1 MDARTYP
8 NAPVT
13 YGAVGATRGSTFTV
27 LPPAG
32 FRRVQR
38 SARIGHGE
46 QRWAFA
52 REQILT
58 WGVKRRSGFGVTLL
72 PRDPHGELQDLSA
85 DSADHP
91 FVRPGD
97 TIVLSV
103 GRGRYTA
110 HEPVRVVYVVDDP
123 TVAGFA
129 YGTLEGHPLRGE
141 ESFMIERRDD
151 NSVWMTVRSFSR
163 PASFKWML
171 LSPALRIFQY
181 LVVSRY
187 LRALAGAIPASLPG
201 EHGGAAPIEPAE

>member
-32 FRRVQR
+32 FRRVER
-38 SARIGHGE
+38 SARIGHGDE
-46 QRWAFA
+46 RWAFA
-52 REQILT
+52 HHQIMT

-72 PRDPHGELQDLSA
+72 PRDAAGELLDLSK
-85 DSADHP
+85 DSATHP
-91 FVRPGD
+91 KMRAGD
-97 TIVLSV
+97 TIILSI
-103 GRGRYTA
+103 GRGRLTA
-110 HEPVRVVYVVDDP
+110 HEPVRVVYVVDEP

-151 NSVWMTVRSFSR
+151 NSVWITVRSFSR
-163 PASFKWML
+163 PASTKWML
-171 LSPALRIFQY
+171 LSPALRVLQF
-181 LVVSRY
+181 VVVGRY
-187 LRALAGAIPASLPG
+187 LRALAGAIPAD
-201 EHGGAAPIEPAE
+201 

>member
-27 LPPAG
+27 LPPEG
-32 FRRVQR
+32 FRRVER
-38 SARIGHGE
+38 SARIGHGDE
-46 QRWAFA
+46 RWAFA
-52 REQILT
+52 RQQILS

-72 PRDPHGELQDLSA
+72 PRDPLGSLLDLSHDDDA
-85 DSADHP
+85 LP
-91 FVRPGD
+91 QVRPGD

-103 GRGRYTA
+103 GRGPFRA
-110 HEPVRVVYVVDDP
+110 HEPVRVVYVVDQP

-151 NSVWMTVRSFSR
+151 NSVWITIRSFSR
-163 PASFKWML
+163 PSSTKWML
-171 LSPALRIFQY
+171 LSPALRVLQY
-181 LVVSRY
+181 VVVGRY
-187 LRALAGAIPASLPG
+187 LRALAGAIPSR
-201 EHGGAAPIEPAE
+201 

>member
-1 MDARTYP
+1 MNDARTYP

-32 FRRVQR
+32 FRRVHR

-46 QRWAFA
+46 ARWVFA

-72 PRDPHGELQDLSA
+72 PRDPHGETLDLS
-85 DSADHP
+85 SAGGKHP
-91 FVRPGD
+91 HVRAGD

-103 GRGRYTA
+103 GRGRLTA
-110 HEPVRVVYVVDDP
+110 HEPVRVVYVVDEP
-123 TVAGFA
+123 SIAGFA

-141 ESFMIERRDD
+141 ESFMVERRDD

-163 PASFKWML
+163 PASFRWML
-171 LSPALRIFQY
+171 LSPALRLFQY
-181 LVVSRY
+181 IVVGRY
-187 LRALAGAIPASLPG
+187 LRALAGAIPAQK
-201 EHGGAAPIEPAE
+201 